1 MQTFIFWLAVF
12 GLCSY
17 LWVDR
22 HNHQQ
27 KQDFYQTIDKCQK
40 QVNSKPKEE
49 QEDIICLAD
58 GMPCQLQKEWE
69 NVQGMLCLA
78 QNYRIGRELWFH
90 QQHFGK
96 DLQKSAYWYEQLAF
110 KGHQEAQFEM
120 ANILEH
126 GIGVEKDLQNANSWY
141 YQAYLSGNLEA
152 GFIFAN
158 HLEQGKGIDKN
169 HQQALFL
176 YHELA
181 NIYYKPAIFKMGEIY
196 DKGLLGVQENNQTAL
211 AYFNKIPN
219 YQGVSGINGKLQQIH
234 MEISIAQSIAQ
245 NPIPKQTPQTQYTND
260 TNNSY
265 YLSEYYGHSSECTAI
280 CYDGTCSKSLGR
292 RGVCSHHGGVRYWLK

>member
-1 MQTFIFWLAVF
+1 MDKFFFFIFMIIVC
-12 GLCSY
+12 GY
-17 LWVDR
+17 LWADSYNR
-22 HNHQQ
+22 KQ
-27 KQDFYQTIDKCQK
+27 KQHFRQTIYQCEIKTKSQLKDDG
-40 QVNSKPKEE
+40 S
-49 QEDIICLAD
+49 ICLAD
-58 GMPCQLQKEWE
+58 GNIPCHLLKNWDKVE
-69 NVQGMLCLA
+69 GMLCLA
-78 QNYRIGRELWFH
+78 ENYRNGIDLLFSDKKYG
-90 QQHFGK
+90 Q
-96 DLQKSAYWYEQLAF
+96 DLQKSAYWYEQLAL

-120 ANILEH
+120 ANILEQ
-126 GIGVEKDLQNANSWY
+126 GMGVEKDLQNANAWY
-141 YQAYLSGNLEA
+141 YQAYISGNLEA

-181 NIYYKPAIFKMGEIY
+181 NIYYEPAIFKMGEIY

-219 YQGVSGINGKLQQIH
+219 YRGVSGINGKLQQIH

-260 TNNSY
+260 TNNP